1 MPPAGSSNWQN
12 CQSSASSAV
21 QCRPVPVTNRPL
33 EDLVTRLQHERDQA
47 ERAYLD
53 ALTALRPAVE
63 GSGDPASLIRSAGAT
78 APRFARL
85 RGFLRWLIG
94 AAPNEAAIRSLEAI
108 RQQTELR
115 ARFESRLIQYLQTI
129 APYVDTKDRASG
141 GAELLEQI
149 TLAQQRIVTLR
160 REVERLSAAGVRE
173 DTAQRF
179 AARESPAQIESALED
194 VEYVGFENR
203 FRGSEALISGRLQDY
218 LPLFASCS
226 NVLDVGCGRG
236 ELLDLF
242 KTQGIVSRGIDT
254 NAAMVARCRDRGL
267 DVEQADALAYLE
279 RQADGSLGG
288 LTAIQ
293 VVEHLQPA
301 DLLRFLRLAYDK
313 LRPGAPMVLETI
325 NAACWAAFFDAY
337 IRDLTHARPLHPGT
351 LEYYVRA
358 CGFSAVDVQ
367 FREPVDERDRLAHVP
382 PAATSDPALSQ
393 IAAVVNANADKLNAR
408 MLSYRDY
415 AVVARR

>member
-1 MPPAGSSNWQN
+1 MP
-12 CQSSASSAV
+12 
-21 QCRPVPVTNRPL
+21 PVPVANRPL

-47 ERAYLD
+47 DRAYHE
-53 ALTALRPAVE
+53 ALTALGLAGD
-63 GSGDPASLIRSAGAT
+63 GSGDPDSLIRSAGAT
-78 APRFARL
+78 PPRFARL

-94 AAPNEAAIRSLEAI
+94 AAPNDAAIRSLEAV

-115 ARFESRLIQYLQTI
+115 ARFESRLIHYLQTI

-149 TLAQQRIVTLR
+149 MLAQQRIVTLR

-173 DTAQRF
+173 DTAHRF
-179 AARESPAQIESALED
+179 AARESAAPIESALED

-203 FRGSEALISGRLQDY
+203 FRGSEALISRRLQDY

-242 KTQGIVSRGIDT
+242 KTQGITSRGIDT

-279 RQADGSLGG
+279 RQPDGSLGG

-293 VVEHLQPA
+293 VVEHLPPA

-351 LEYYVRA
+351 LEYDVRA

-367 FREPVDERDRLAHVP
+367 FREPVDEQDRLAHVTP
-382 PAATSDPALSQ
+382 SATSDPAFVQ
-393 IAAVVNANADKLNAR
+393 IAAVVNANADKLNER

>member
-1 MPPAGSSNWQN
+1 VA
-12 CQSSASSAV
+12 
-21 QCRPVPVTNRPL
+21 NRPL
-33 EDLVTRLQHERDQA
+33 EDPVTRLQHERDEA
-47 ERAYLD
+47 DRAYND
-53 ALTALRPAVE
+53 ALTALGRAIE
-63 GSGDPASLIRSAGAT
+63 GSAEVVHSAGAT
-78 APRFARL
+78 GLRFARL
-85 RGFLRWLIG
+85 RGFLRRLIG
-94 AAPNEAAIRSLEAI
+94 AAPNEAAIRSLEAVR
-108 RQQTELR
+108 RQAELR
-115 ARFESRLIQYLQTI
+115 ARFESRLIEYLQTI
-129 APYVDTKDRASG
+129 APYVETKDRASG

-149 TLAQQRIVTLR
+149 TLAQQRILALR
-160 REVERLSAAGVRE
+160 REVERLSAAGGRE
-173 DTAQRF
+173 DTAYRF
-179 AARESPAQIESALED
+179 AARESPAPIESALDD

-203 FRGSEALISGRLQDY
+203 FRGSEALITGRLQDY
-218 LPLFASCS
+218 VPLFASCS

-242 KTQGIVSRGIDT
+242 KKEGIAARGIDA
-254 NAAMVARCRDRGL
+254 NAAMVTRCRDRGL
-267 DVEQADALAYLE
+267 DVEQADALAYLD

-313 LRPGAPMVLETI
+313 LRPGAPMVVETI

-367 FREPVDERDRLAHVP
+367 FREPVGEQERLARVM
-382 PAATSDPALSQ
+382 PAASGDPALAG
-393 IAAVVNANADKLNAR
+393 IVAVVNANADRLNGR
-408 MLSYRDY
+408 LFSHRDY

>member
-1 MPPAGSSNWQN
+1 
-12 CQSSASSAV
+12 
-21 QCRPVPVTNRPL
+21 VTNRPL

-47 ERAYLD
+47 ERAYHD
-53 ALTALRPAVE
+53 ALTALGLAVQ
-63 GSGDPASLIRSAGAT
+63 GSGDPASLGRASGAT
-78 APRFARL
+78 PPRFARL

-94 AAPNEAAIRSLEAI
+94 AAPNDAAIRSLEAI
-108 RQQTELR
+108 RQQNELR
-115 ARFESRLIQYLQTI
+115 ARFESRLIHYLQTV

-149 TLAQQRIVTLR
+149 TLAQQRIVALR
-160 REVERLSAAGVRE
+160 REVERLSASGMRDDSAH
-173 DTAQRF
+173 RF
-179 AARESPAQIESALED
+179 AARESPAHVESALED

-242 KTQGIVSRGIDT
+242 KAQGIAARGIDS

-367 FREPVDERDRLAHVP
+367 FREPVDERDRLAHVT
-382 PAATSDPALSQ
+382 PAATSDPALAQ
-393 IAAVVNANADKLNAR
+393 IAAVVNANADKLNER
-408 MLSYRDY
+408 LLSYRDY
-415 AVVARR
+415 AVIARR

>member
-1 MPPAGSSNWQN
+1 VA
-12 CQSSASSAV
+12 
-21 QCRPVPVTNRPL
+21 NRPL
-33 EDLVTRLQHERDQA
+33 EDPVTRLQHERDEA
-47 ERAYLD
+47 DRAYND
-53 ALTALRPAVE
+53 ALTALGRAIE
-63 GSGDPASLIRSAGAT
+63 GSGELIHSADST
-78 APRFARL
+78 PRFARL
-85 RGFLRWLIG
+85 RGFLRRLIG
-94 AAPNEAAIRSLEAI
+94 AAPNEAAIQSLEAVR
-108 RQQTELR
+108 RQGELR
-115 ARFESRLIQYLQTI
+115 ARFDSRLIQYLQTI
-129 APYVDTKDRASG
+129 APYVDARDRASG

-149 TLAQQRIVTLR
+149 SLAQQRIAALR
-160 REVERLSAAGVRE
+160 REVERLSAAGGRE
-173 DTAQRF
+173 DTAHRF
-179 AARESPAQIESALED
+179 ASRESPAPIESALED

-203 FRGSEALISGRLQDY
+203 FRGSEALIAGRLRDY

-236 ELLDLF
+236 EFLELF
-242 KTQGIVSRGIDT
+242 RTQGIAARGIDA

-267 DVEQADALAYLE
+267 DVEHADALAYLE

-313 LRPGAPMVLETI
+313 LRPGAPIVLETI

-367 FREPVDERDRLAHVP
+367 FREPVDDQDRLSRVAA
-382 PAATSDPALSQ
+382 AATHDPALAQ
-393 IAAVVNANADKLNAR
+393 IVAVVNANADKLNER

>member
-1 MPPAGSSNWQN
+1 MP
-12 CQSSASSAV
+12 
-21 QCRPVPVTNRPL
+21 PVPVANRPL

-47 ERAYLD
+47 DRAYHD
-53 ALTALRPAVE
+53 ALTALGRAVE

-78 APRFARL
+78 PPRFARL

-94 AAPNEAAIRSLEAI
+94 AAPNDAIRSLEAV

-115 ARFESRLIQYLQTI
+115 AGFDSRLIHYLQTI

-160 REVERLSAAGVRE
+160 REVERLSTAGVRE
-173 DTAQRF
+173 DITHRF
-179 AARESPAQIESALED
+179 AARESPAPIESALED

-203 FRGSEALISGRLQDY
+203 FRGSEGLISRRLQDY

-242 KTQGIVSRGIDT
+242 KTQGIASRGIDT

-279 RQADGSLGG
+279 RQPDDSLGG

-293 VVEHLQPA
+293 VVEHLQPPE
-301 DLLRFLRLAYDK
+301 LLRFLRLAYDK

-367 FREPVDERDRLAHVP
+367 FREPVDEQERLAHVTP
-382 PAATSDPALSQ
+382 SATSDPAFAQ

-408 MLSYRDY
+408 LLSYRDY
-415 AVVARR
+415 AVIARR

>member
-1 MPPAGSSNWQN
+1 MP
-12 CQSSASSAV
+12 
-21 QCRPVPVTNRPL
+21 PVPVANRPL
-33 EDLVTRLQHERDQA
+33 EDLVTRLHHERDQA
-47 ERAYLD
+47 DRAYHD
-53 ALTALRPAVE
+53 ALTALGRAVE
-63 GSGDPASLIRSAGAT
+63 GSGDPASPIRLAGAT
-78 APRFARL
+78 PPRFARL

-94 AAPNEAAIRSLEAI
+94 AAPNDAAIQSLETI
-108 RQQTELR
+108 RQHAELR
-115 ARFESRLIQYLQTI
+115 ARFESRLIHYLQTI

-160 REVERLSAAGVRE
+160 REVERLSAAGVGE
-173 DTAQRF
+173 DTAHRF
-179 AARESPAQIESALED
+179 APRESQAPVESALED

-203 FRGSEALISGRLQDY
+203 FRGLEALISHRLQDY
-218 LPLFASCS
+218 LPLFAPCS

-242 KTQGIVSRGIDT
+242 KTQGIASRGIDT

-279 RQADGSLGG
+279 RQPDSSLGG

-367 FREPVDERDRLAHVP
+367 FREPVDEQDRLAHVTP
-382 PAATSDPALSQ
+382 SATSDPALAQ

>member
-1 MPPAGSSNWQN
+1 VA
-12 CQSSASSAV
+12 
-21 QCRPVPVTNRPL
+21 NRPL
-33 EDLVTRLQHERDQA
+33 EDLVTRLQHERDEA
-47 ERAYLD
+47 DRVYND
-53 ALTALRPAVE
+53 ALTALGRAIG
-63 GSGDPASLIRSAGAT
+63 GSGDSASLISSASAT
-78 APRFARL
+78 RPRFARF

-94 AAPNEAAIRSLEAI
+94 AAPNEAAIRSLEAV
-108 RQQTELR
+108 RQQAELR
-115 ARFESRLIQYLQTI
+115 ARFESKLIHYLQTI

-149 TLAQQRIVTLR
+149 ALAQQRIVALR
-160 REVERLSAAGVRE
+160 REVERLSAAGGRE
-173 DTAQRF
+173 DTVHRF
-179 AARESPAQIESALED
+179 AAPESPAPIESALED

-203 FRGSEALISGRLQDY
+203 FRGSEALISRRLQDY

-236 ELLDLF
+236 ELLELF
-242 KTQGIVSRGIDT
+242 RTQGIAARGIDT

-267 DVEQADALAYLE
+267 DVEQADALACLE

-325 NAACWAAFFDAY
+325 NAACWTAFFDAY

-358 CGFSAVDVQ
+358 CGFSTVDVQ
-367 FREPVDERDRLAHVP
+367 FREPVDEQDRLARVT
-382 PAATSDPALSQ
+382 PAAGSDPALAQ
-393 IAAVVNANADKLNAR
+393 IVSVVNANADKLNER
-408 MLSYRDY
+408 LLSYRDY

>member
-1 MPPAGSSNWQN
+1 
-12 CQSSASSAV
+12 V
-21 QCRPVPVTNRPL
+21 DNRPL

-47 ERAYLD
+47 DRAYHD
-53 ALTALRPAVE
+53 ALTALGRAVE
-63 GSGDPASLIRSAGAT
+63 GSGDPASLIRPAGAT
-78 APRFARL
+78 PPRFARI

-94 AAPNEAAIRSLEAI
+94 AAPNEAAIRSLEAVQ
-108 RQQTELR
+108 QQTELR
-115 ARFESRLIQYLQTI
+115 ARFESRLIHYLQTI

-141 GAELLEQI
+141 GAEMLEQI

-160 REVERLSAAGVRE
+160 REVERLSTAGVRE
-173 DTAQRF
+173 DTAHRF
-179 AARESPAQIESALED
+179 AARESPAPIESALED

-203 FRGSEALISGRLQDY
+203 FRGSEALISRRLQDY

-242 KTQGIVSRGIDT
+242 KTQGIASRGIDT

-279 RQADGSLGG
+279 RQPDGSLGG

-313 LRPGAPMVLETI
+313 LRPGAPIVLETI

-367 FREPVDERDRLAHVP
+367 FREPVDEQDRLAHVTP
-382 PAATSDPALSQ
+382 SATSDPALAQ

-415 AVVARR
+415 AVVAKR

>member
-1 MPPAGSSNWQN
+1 
-12 CQSSASSAV
+12 V
-21 QCRPVPVTNRPL
+21 DNRPL

-47 ERAYLD
+47 DRAYHD
-53 ALTALRPAVE
+53 ALTALGRAVE

-78 APRFARL
+78 APRVARL

-94 AAPNEAAIRSLEAI
+94 AAPNEAAIRSLEAVQ
-108 RQQTELR
+108 QQTELR
-115 ARFESRLIQYLQTI
+115 ARFESRLIHYLQTI

-173 DTAQRF
+173 DTAHPF
-179 AARESPAQIESALED
+179 AARESTAPIESALED

-203 FRGSEALISGRLQDY
+203 FRGSEALISRRLQDY

-242 KTQGIVSRGIDT
+242 KTQGIASRGIDT

-279 RQADGSLGG
+279 RQPDGSLGG

-367 FREPVDERDRLAHVP
+367 FREPVDEQDRLAHVTP
-382 PAATSDPALSQ
+382 SATSDPALAQ
-393 IAAVVNANADKLNAR
+393 IAAVVNANADKLNSR

>member
-1 MPPAGSSNWQN
+1 VA
-12 CQSSASSAV
+12 
-21 QCRPVPVTNRPL
+21 NRPL
-33 EDLVTRLQHERDQA
+33 EDLVTRLQHERDEA
-47 ERAYLD
+47 DRAYND
-53 ALTALRPAVE
+53 ALTALGRAIG
-63 GSGDPASLIRSAGAT
+63 GSADPASLISPAGAT
-78 APRFARL
+78 PPRFARV

-94 AAPNEAAIRSLEAI
+94 AAPNDAAIRSLEAV
-108 RQQTELR
+108 RQQAELR
-115 ARFESRLIQYLQTI
+115 ARFESRLIHYLQTI

-149 TLAQQRIVTLR
+149 ALAQQRIVALR
-160 REVERLSAAGVRE
+160 REVERLSAAGGRE
-173 DTAQRF
+173 DTAHRF
-179 AARESPAQIESALED
+179 AAPESPAPIESALDD

-203 FRGSEALISGRLQDY
+203 FRGSEALISRRQQDY

-236 ELLDLF
+236 ELLELF
-242 KTQGIVSRGIDT
+242 KTQGIAARGIDT
-254 NAAMVARCRDRGL
+254 NAAMVTRCRDRGL

-288 LTAIQ
+288 LTALQ

-358 CGFSAVDVQ
+358 CGFSTVDVQ
-367 FREPVDERDRLAHVP
+367 FREPVEEQDRLAHVT
-382 PAATSDPALSQ
+382 PAAASDPALAP
-393 IAAVVNANADKLNAR
+393 IVAVVNANADKLNER
-408 MLSYRDY
+408 LLSYRDY

>member
-1 MPPAGSSNWQN
+1 VA
-12 CQSSASSAV
+12 
-21 QCRPVPVTNRPL
+21 NRPL
-33 EDLVTRLQHERDQA
+33 EDLVTRLQHERDEA
-47 ERAYLD
+47 DRAYHD
-53 ALTALRPAVE
+53 ALTALGRAIE
-63 GSGDPASLIRSAGAT
+63 GPGELIHSRGAT
-78 APRFARL
+78 GPRFARL

-94 AAPNEAAIRSLEAI
+94 AAPNDAAIRSLEAV
-108 RQQTELR
+108 RQQAELR
-115 ARFESRLIQYLQTI
+115 ARFESRLMQYLQTI

-141 GAELLEQI
+141 GADLLEQV
-149 TLAQQRIVTLR
+149 TLAQQRIVALR
-160 REVERLSAAGVRE
+160 REVERLSASSGRE
-173 DTAQRF
+173 DTAHRF
-179 AARESPAQIESALED
+179 AVREPSAPIESALED

-203 FRGSEALISGRLQDY
+203 FRGSEALISRRLQDY
-218 LPLFASCS
+218 LPLFVSCS

-236 ELLDLF
+236 ELLDLL
-242 KTQGIVSRGIDT
+242 KTQGIAARGIDT

-267 DVEQADALAYLE
+267 DVEQADALSYLE

-288 LTAIQ
+288 LSAIQ
-293 VVEHLQPA
+293 VVEHLQPT

-367 FREPVDERDRLAHVP
+367 FREPVDAQDRLAHVT
-382 PAATSDPALSQ
+382 PAATSDPALAQ
-393 IAAVVNANADKLNAR
+393 IVAVVNSNADKLNER

>member
-1 MPPAGSSNWQN
+1 VA
-12 CQSSASSAV
+12 
-21 QCRPVPVTNRPL
+21 NRPL
-33 EDLVTRLQHERDQA
+33 EDLVTRLQHERDEA
-47 ERAYLD
+47 DLAYND
-53 ALTALRPAVE
+53 ALTALGRAIE
-63 GSGDPASLIRSAGAT
+63 GPGELIHSAGAT
-78 APRFARL
+78 QPRFARL

-94 AAPNEAAIRSLEAI
+94 AAPNEAAIRSLEAV
-108 RQQTELR
+108 RQQAELR
-115 ARFESRLIQYLQTI
+115 ARFESKLFQYLLTI
-129 APYVDTKDRASG
+129 APYVETKDRASG

-149 TLAQQRIVTLR
+149 SLAQQRIVALR
-160 REVERLSAAGVRE
+160 REVERLSAAGGRE

-179 AARESPAQIESALED
+179 AARESPVPIESALED
-194 VEYVGFENR
+194 VEYVGFEDR
-203 FRGSEALISGRLQDY
+203 FRGSEALISRRQQDY

-226 NVLDVGCGRG
+226 SVLDVGCGRG

-242 KTQGIVSRGIDT
+242 KKQGIAARGIDA

-293 VVEHLQPA
+293 VVEHFQPA
-301 DLLRFLRLAYDK
+301 DLLRFLRLAFDK

-358 CGFSAVDVQ
+358 CGFSTVDVQ
-367 FREPVDERDRLAHVP
+367 FREPVDERDRLSRVTP
-382 PAATSDPALSQ
+382 SAASDPALAQ
-393 IAAVVNANADKLNAR
+393 IAAVVNANADKLNER

-415 AVVARR
+415 AIVTRR

>member
-1 MPPAGSSNWQN
+1 
-12 CQSSASSAV
+12 V
-21 QCRPVPVTNRPL
+21 DNRPL
-33 EDLVTRLQHERDQA
+33 EDPVTRLQHERDQA
-47 ERAYLD
+47 DRAYHD
-53 ALTALRPAVE
+53 ALTALGRAVE
-63 GSGDPASLIRSAGAT
+63 GSGDPASLIRPAGAT
-78 APRFARL
+78 PPRFGRL

-94 AAPNEAAIRSLEAI
+94 AAPNEAAIRSLEAVQ
-108 RQQTELR
+108 QQTELR
-115 ARFESRLIQYLQTI
+115 ARFESRLIHYLQTI

-141 GAELLEQI
+141 GAEMLEQI

-160 REVERLSAAGVRE
+160 REVERLSTAGVRE
-173 DTAQRF
+173 DTAHRF
-179 AARESPAQIESALED
+179 AARESPAPIESALED

-203 FRGSEALISGRLQDY
+203 FRGSEALISRRLQDY

-242 KTQGIVSRGIDT
+242 KTQGIASRGIDT

-279 RQADGSLGG
+279 RQPDGSLGG

-337 IRDLTHARPLHPGT
+337 IRDLTHARPLHPST

-367 FREPVDERDRLAHVP
+367 FREPVDEHDRLAHVTP
-382 PAATSDPALSQ
+382 SATSDPALAQ